1 MEISENQTNT
11 NETCTLPTS
20 VGDSRGTTDTKK
32 YFFKHLNTIDQNYGG
47 HWCDAMK
54 YCGMCLKA
62 GFFFFIHA
70 FLPDCFVKNG
80 STTIFKL
87 NDIIMEKLNNARPP
101 V

>member
-1 MEISENQTNT
+1 MENLENPINT

-20 VGDSRGTTDTKK
+20 IGDTTSNKK
-32 YFFKHLNTIDQNYGG
+32 YFFKHLNTIDQNYGA

-62 GFFFFIHA
+62 GFFFFVHA
-70 FLPDCFVKNG
+70 FLPDFFVSNG
-80 STTIFKL
+80 SKTVFKL
-87 NDIIMEKLNNARPP
+87 NDIIMEKLRNVKPT